1 MDKHLLPLLP
11 LVTKPARYTNHELN
25 AKHKD
30 WSRIA
35 VKVALAFPD
44 IYDVGMGHLGFK
56 ILYALIN
63 GRKDALAERAYAPW
77 IDMQALMEAN
87 SIPLTALESGLALTS
102 FDLVGFTLQYELSY
116 TNILKMLDLAGIP
129 RRSSQRDS
137 TYPLI
142 MAGGPAAFNV
152 EPLADFL
159 DFVVLGEGEE
169 VIHEILDIV
178 KDGQK
183 DCLEKHKLLE
193 RLALVEGVYVPKLYK
208 PIYQEDGRFEY
219 LEALR
224 PGAAMQID
232 KRVIADFNSLPY
244 PEEFVVPYV
253 EVIHDRVMAEI
264 MRGCTRGC
272 RFCQAGMIY
281 RPVRERDPQVLK
293 DQIARLIQATGYEQ
307 VSLSSLSSGDYG
319 QIGPL
324 VRDLMEEYQG
334 CGISVALPSL
344 RLDSFGIELA
354 KEIQRGGKT
363 GLTFAP
369 EAGTQRLRNV
379 INKNVS
385 DQDLKEVVE
394 GAFSAGW
401 SRLKLYFMIGLP
413 TETEED
419 LQGIVDLAHMVLEWG
434 RQFRVAKRRPEVT
447 ISVACFVP
455 KPHTP
460 FQWMAQDSMGVLR
473 SKQAFLRERLGNHR
487 SIQFSY
493 PKVEESFLE
502 AVFAR
507 GDRRLGSVLER
518 AVDLGCQFDS
528 WSDCF
533 RYELWEQAF
542 RETDID
548 PHTYAGRERGLFEPL
563 PWEHLSAGIDAEF
576 LRQEYELA
584 LRGIPTPDCRWGGCS
599 DCGVCPNLQVANATV
614 EGKDVE

>member
-1 MDKHLLPLLP
+1 MDKHLRSLLP

-25 AKHKD
+25 AQHKD
-30 WSRIA
+30 WSQIA

-63 GRKDALAERAYAPW
+63 GRADALAERVYAPW
-77 IDMQALMEAN
+77 IDMQSLMETEG
-87 SIPLTALESGLALTS
+87 IPLTALESGHALTS
-102 FDLVGFTLQYELSY
+102 FDLVGFTLQHELSY
-116 TNILKMLDLAGIP
+116 TNILRMLDLAGIP
-129 RRSSQRDS
+129 RRSSERGSDD
-137 TYPLI
+137 PLI

-169 VIHEILDIV
+169 IIHEIIDIV
-178 KDGQK
+178 RDCSGLGKD
-183 DCLEKHKLLE
+183 KLLE
-193 RLALVEGVYVPKLYK
+193 RLALLDGVYVPAYYE
-208 PIYQEDGRFEY
+208 PIYQDDGSFVA

-224 PGAAMQID
+224 PGIPLQIE
-232 KRVIADFNSLPY
+232 KRVIGDFNSLPY

-281 RPVRERDPQVLK
+281 RPLRERDPEVLK
-293 DQIARLIQATGYEQ
+293 EQIARLVKSTGYEE

-324 VRDLMEEYQG
+324 VRDLMEQYQS
-334 CGISVALPSL
+334 CGISVSLPSM

-354 KEIQRGGKT
+354 QEIQKGRKT

-369 EAGTQRLRNV
+369 EAGTQRLRDV
-379 INKNVS
+379 INKNIS
-385 DQDLKEVVE
+385 DQDLKDVVQ
-394 GAFSAGW
+394 GAFAAGW

-419 LQGIVDLAHMVLEWG
+419 LEGIVDLAHKVLEWG
-434 RQFRVAKRRPEVT
+434 REARVAKRRAEVT

-460 FQWMAQDSMGVLR
+460 FQWMPQDPMEVLR
-473 SKQAFLRERLGNHR
+473 SKQSFLKARLNHR

-493 PKVEESFLE
+493 PRVEESFIE

-507 GDRRLGSVLER
+507 GDRRLSSVLDR

-533 RYELWEQAF
+533 RFDLWEQAF
-542 RETDID
+542 HESGVD
-548 PHTYAGRERGLFEPL
+548 PQIYAGRTRDLLEPL
-563 PWEHLSAGIDAEF
+563 PWMHLSAGIDPEF
-576 LRQEYELA
+576 LRREWELA
-584 LRGIPTPDCRWGGCS
+584 LHGITTSDCRWDACS
-599 DCGVCPNLQVANATV
+599 DCGVCPNLQVVNALV
-614 EGKDVE
+614 KEKDIE